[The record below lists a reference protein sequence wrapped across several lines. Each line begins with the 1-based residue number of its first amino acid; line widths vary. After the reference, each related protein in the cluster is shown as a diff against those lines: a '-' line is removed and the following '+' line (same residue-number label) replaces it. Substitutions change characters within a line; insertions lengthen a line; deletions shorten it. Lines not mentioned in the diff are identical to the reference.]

1 MAYLA
6 RWRLQLGAR
15 LLVTTQYSVVEVAA
29 RVGYESEAAFNRAFR
44 REHGIPPARYRR
56 AARHPGDH

>member
-1 MAYLA
+1 
-6 RWRLQLGAR
+6 LGAR
-15 LLVTTQYSVVEVAA
+15 LLVTTEYSVVEVAG

-56 AARHPGDH
+56 AAQHPGDH